1 MFAIYTMTMNLS
13 KNVCLI
19 REQIF
24 YIFSETKNVYIIKKL
39 KSFCNYI
46 IELLF
51 NNKSYKQ
58 AI

>member
-1 MFAIYTMTMNLS
+1 MNLS

>member
-1 MFAIYTMTMNLS
+1 MNLS

-24 YIFSETKNVYIIKKL
+24 YIFSEIKDVYIIKKL
-39 KSFCNYI
+39 KSFYNYI

-58 AI
+58 TIY